1 MDDVRGGGSGGALT
15 STDSG
20 GSVWRLPENDS

>member
-1 MDDVRGGGSGGALT
+1 MDDVRGGRRGGVLT
-15 STDSG
+15 SKDSG